1 MSIFEGLGLGE
12 FGLEGFGLESL
23 GNSWLAIAALLFFLP
38 KLVGLALAGLLLF
51 AERIPGF
58 DQLWG
63 GRAKALKC
71 QFDQKLKGNF
81 QRVSQPLAK
90 LLRR

>member
-12 FGLEGFGLESL
+12 FGLEGFGWEAL
-23 GNSWLAIAALLFFLP
+23 GAPWLAIAALLFVLP
-38 KLVGLALAGLLLF
+38 KLVGLSVAALLLF

-58 DQLWG
+58 ERLWG
-63 GRAKALKC
+63 GRAKALKT
-71 QFDQKLKGNF
+71 QLDQKLKGNV
-81 QRVSQPLAK
+81 QRLAQPLAK